1 MSLFKHLFKGF
12 SLYLKASIWIRIR
25 IRDQKGTGS
34 GSATLT
40 VSYLKSGFDRI
51 SMNLDEAVGIR
62 RDVNPLLLE
71 VSLSNVNRVSGSWNN
86 FQRGATNNQK
96 QSR

>member
-1 MSLFKHLFKGF
+1 
-12 SLYLKASIWIRIR
+12 
-25 IRDQKGTGS
+25 
-34 GSATLT
+34 
-40 VSYLKSGFDRI
+40 
-51 SMNLDEAVGIR
+51 MNLDEAVGIR